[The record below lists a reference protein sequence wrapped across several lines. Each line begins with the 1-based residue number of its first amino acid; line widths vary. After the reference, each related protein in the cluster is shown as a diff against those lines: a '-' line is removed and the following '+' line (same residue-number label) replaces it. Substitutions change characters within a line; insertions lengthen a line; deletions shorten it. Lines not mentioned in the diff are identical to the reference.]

1 MVAAFTTAMMMVQM
15 AVLQQLDG
23 GTPGYVSFAG
33 GVIVYLGVVIWG
45 WRSADPEPQ
54 RPHDR
59 LLFGASIFYFI
70 TLTAIMASFD
80 PASHRSTGVHQ
91 TVGECY
97 VEVEDFTGASRHKF
111 LCASDFDEDYSFE
124 CVDGLPADDT

>member
-1 MVAAFTTAMMMVQM
+1 
-15 AVLQQLDG
+15 
-23 GTPGYVSFAG
+23 
-33 GVIVYLGVVIWG
+33 
-45 WRSADPEPQ
+45 

-124 CVDGLPADDT
+124 CVDGLPADDTDWYTVCGRQHQNFGAWMLGVGLLGAVGIGLFTMLLGPGRRRLDRRAR